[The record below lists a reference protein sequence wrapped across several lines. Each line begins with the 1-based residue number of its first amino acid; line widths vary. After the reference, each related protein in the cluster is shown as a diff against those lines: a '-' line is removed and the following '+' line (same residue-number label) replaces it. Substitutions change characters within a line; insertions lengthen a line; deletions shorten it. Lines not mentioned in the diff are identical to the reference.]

1 MRLTELL
8 LPACAACVA
17 PGCAPESRAAP
28 NVLII
33 SIDTLRA
40 DRIGARTPNLDA
52 FAAHA
57 AVYANTYSQA
67 NETLYSHAALFTG
80 RYATELGP
88 IDYARF
94 TIAGAPTLASTFK
107 EAGYRTEAIVAG
119 GHLAPEFG
127 MNPGFD
133 RYASGRDF
141 GSFQQTVPLALDRLD
156 ALERLD
162 ALSGAWTLA
171 GTAPTPWLLFVH
183 GYDVHAPYVNWG
195 PLFRSETP
203 GYDGPLL
210 DPSLIPWSFEQ
221 ILRGARYPGFQPTR
235 VDRGDR
241 TLLDAGI
248 FDALEVWAAAH
259 PEDAVPLTDAD
270 VAYVRG
276 MYDASA
282 RYADYQVGVLLS
294 ALSARGLDDN
304 TLVVIL
310 SDHGED
316 LLEHGHVNHRLS
328 LHDENL
334 HVPLMLRGPGVT
346 PGVSHALT
354 ALVDVLPT
362 IAALSG
368 IQAPEGRGRVLPNLA
383 LPEPTLPEPTL
394 TDGRARSDRA
404 IFSEAA
410 RGEVSVRTTEGR
422 LSVPRGLPAALPET
436 APDRAFVTDA
446 TGAPVPWS
454 DPLTARLWAR
464 LRAEQ
469 P

>member
-1 MRLTELL
+1 VRLTKPLL
-8 LPACAACVA
+8 LLLAPACAAA
-17 PGCAPESRAAP
+17 CAPEPRDAP
-28 NVLII
+28 NVLIL

-52 FAAHA
+52 FAEHA

-80 RYATELGP
+80 RYASELGP

-94 TIAGAPTLASTFK
+94 TIAGAPTLASTFHA
-107 EAGYRTEAIVAG
+107 AGYRTEAIVAG

-127 MNPGFD
+127 LNPGFD

-141 GSFQQTVPLALDRLD
+141 GSFQQTVPLAL
-156 ALERLD
+156 ERLD
-162 ALSGAWTLA
+162 ALSEAWTLP
-171 GTAPTPWLLFVH
+171 GTAPPPWLLFVH

-195 PLFRSETP
+195 PVFRSETP

-210 DPSLIPWSFEQ
+210 EPSLVPWSFEQ
-221 ILRGARYPGFQPTR
+221 ILRGARYPGFQPTL

-241 TLLDAGI
+241 TILDAGI

-276 MYDASA
+276 MYDASV

-294 ALSARGLDDN
+294 ALAARGLDDN

-362 IAALSG
+362 IARLAGL
-368 IQAPEGRGRVLPNLA
+368 QAPEGRGRALPDLA
-383 LPEPTLPEPTL
+383 LPEPKLP
-394 TDGRARSDRA
+394 DGGAGPDRA
-404 IFSEAA
+404 ILSEAA
-410 RGEVSVRTTEGR
+410 RGEVSIRTREGR

-454 DPLTARLWAR
+454 DPRTARLWAR
-464 LRAEQ
+464 LRAEL

>member
-1 MRLTELL
+1 MRLTALL
-8 LPACAACVA
+8 LPTLLLGPACARHGDAN
-17 PGCAPESRAAP
+17 AAARP
-28 NVLII
+28 NVLVI

-40 DRIGARTPNLDA
+40 DRIGRLGANHLSLTPNLDA
-52 FAAHA
+52 FAANA
-57 AVYANTYSQA
+57 AVYDNTWSQA

-80 RYATELGP
+80 RYASELGP
-88 IDYARF
+88 IEYARF
-94 TIAGAPTLASTFK
+94 TIAGAPTLASTFHA
-107 EAGYRTEAIVAG
+107 AGYRTEAIVAG

-127 MNPGFD
+127 LNPGFD

-141 GSFQQTVPLALDRLD
+141 GSFQQTVPLAL
-156 ALERLD
+156 ERL
-162 ALSGAWTLA
+162 GALA
-171 GTAPTPWLLFVH
+171 GADRAPWLLFVH

-195 PLFRSETP
+195 PVFRSETP
-203 GYDGPLL
+203 SYDGPLL
-210 DPSLIPWSFEQ
+210 DASLVPWSFEQ
-221 ILRGARYPGFQPTR
+221 ILRGARYPGFQPTL

-241 TLLDAGI
+241 TILDAGI

-276 MYDASA
+276 MYDASV
-282 RYADYQVGVLLS
+282 RYADYQVGVLLD
-294 ALSARGLDDN
+294 ALTAGGLDAN
-304 TLVVIL
+304 TIVVIL

-346 PGVSHALT
+346 RGVSHTLT

-362 IAALSG
+362 LAALAG
-368 IQAPEGRGRVLPNLA
+368 VPAPEGQGRA
-383 LPEPTLPEPTL
+383 LPDPAAAEPGSGT
-394 TDGRARSDRA
+394 DRA
-404 IFSEAA
+404 ILSEAA
-410 RGEVSVRTTEGR
+410 RGEVSVRTQEGR

-464 LRAEQ
+464 LRAEL